1 MDGRHLQHHGVG
13 VGLGVVLRHLA
24 LAEGVVEGGIDHL
37 GQNAEARRLIAIDAD
52 GKLRRAVL
60 QVARG
65 VGKLG
70 QRLKLGENLRR
81 PVIELGEIGVLE
93 RVLIL
98 AAADAAADGDVLRG
112 LEHEAHAL
120 HLGEL
125 RAQPIDD
132 VRRRGD
138 ALIAGLERDE
148 EASGVGGLRAAGAA
162 HDRANLVDVRIAGHH
177 GAELDHHPGHLLR
190 GNVLRRLRRSR

>member
-1 MDGRHLQHHGVG
+1 MASITSR
-13 VGLGVVLRHLA
+13 
-24 LAEGVVEGGIDHL
+24 
-37 GQNAEARRLIAIDAD
+37 QNAEARCLIAIDAD
-52 GKLRRAVL
+52 GKLRRVVL

-65 VGKLG
+65 VGELG
-70 QRLKLGENLRR
+70 QGLKLGENLRR
-81 PVIELGEIGVLE
+81 PVIELGEIGVLQ

-120 HLGEL
+120 DLGEL

-138 ALIAGLERDE
+138 ALD
-148 EASGVGGLRAAGAA
+148 RAA
-162 HDRANLVDVRIAGHH
+162 
-177 GAELDHHPGHLLR
+177 
-190 GNVLRRLRRSR
+190 